1 MGPGSGRTWRPSWW
15 VCPQSWEPWT
25 ASSRLQDEVVQS
37 HHPLKWEASLAAGAE
52 DWDPELWAA
61 VWGMQG
67 ELITSGIQWWWWWQG
82 WKRSVW
88 MPKRLGLR
96 VSSGF
101 LIAPLSAVFHLAP
114 LEPSRSW
121 LALPPACW
129 AWNSS
134 CPAGAGAPPESL
146 QVCPCDRCHT
156 STCWVFKLCFLPSF
170 VLSETFSL
178 SVYSIFSTTVE
189 GNRCYLPIF
198 CYWERW
204 NPEKLVDVRTPQF
217 IFKVRRGPPSA
228 CFYSPGQ
235 VGSCQDS
242 RIYAEKRRDA
252 AFSS

>member
-1 MGPGSGRTWRPSWW
+1 MNCEVILCCETWAQALEGHEGPADGFALNPESHEQPPPG
-15 VCPQSWEPWT
+15 CK
-25 ASSRLQDEVVQS
+25 DKVVQS
-37 HHPLKWEASLAAGAE
+37 HHPLKWEVSLAAGAE

-67 ELITSGIQWWWWWQG
+67 ELITSGIRWWWWWQG

-134 CPAGAGAPPESL
+134 CPAGAGALPESL
-146 QVCPCDRCHT
+146 VYPSQVCPCDRCHT
-156 STCWVFKLCFLPSF
+156 STCWVFKLCFLHYF
-170 VLSETFSL
+170 VLSETFHFLCIRSFQL
-178 SVYSIFSTTVE
+178 
-189 GNRCYLPIF
+189 
-198 CYWERW
+198 RW
-204 NPEKLVDVRTPQF
+204 KVIGVICWYFVTEKDETQRN
-217 IFKVRRGPPSA
+217 
-228 CFYSPGQ
+228 
-235 VGSCQDS
+235 
-242 RIYAEKRRDA
+242 
-252 AFSS
+252 